1 MFGRVKCLYR
11 VNISM
16 PNSED
21 SFPELMY
28 KPPGSEVYK
37 NLTDVLDEIHIRLD
51 EIDENLKKLE
61 QN

>member
-1 MFGRVKCLYR
+1 
-11 VNISM
+11 M

-21 SFPELMY
+21 SFPDLMY
-28 KPPGSEVYK
+28 RPPGSEVYK
-37 NLTDVLDEIHIRLD
+37 KLTDVLDDILNRLD

>member
-1 MFGRVKCLYR
+1 
-11 VNISM
+11 M

-37 NLTDVLDEIHIRLD
+37 KLTDVLDEILIRLD